1 MTTAITIG
9 NFDGVHLGHAAL
21 VRAASHAAPRSIA
34 LVFDPHPASILAPDR
49 VPPRLSTF
57 SQREQWLRALGVSEV
72 HRLEPTR
79 DFLAQTPEAFLAAV
93 IDRYRPKFI
102 VEGPDFCFGRERSG
116 DIGTLCKL
124 GPSMGFEPLIVPPVE
139 QALDDLT
146 LVKVSSSTIR
156 WLLSNGRVRDAAR
169 LLGRPYQ
176 LSGTVVQAEQRG
188 RAIGFPT
195 ANLAAEQELPADG
208 VYAGVAI
215 LPDGRRYPAAI
226 SIGTK
231 PTFHAQ
237 HQRTVEAH
245 LLLDPST
252 TPVPGVPGSSTTPV
266 PSVLSEYGWPLA
278 LDFTAWLRD
287 QARFASLPALIDQ
300 LHRDCDR
307 VRDLVP
313 SPSPACP

>member
-21 VRAASHAAPRSIA
+21 VRAASHVAVRSIA

-57 SQREQWLRALGVSEV
+57 QQRERWLRSLGVSEV

-79 DFLAQTPEAFLAAV
+79 DFLAQSPEAFLTTM
-93 IDRYRPKFI
+93 IERYHPKFI
-102 VEGPDFCFGRERSG
+102 VEGPDFCFGRNRSG
-116 DIGTLCKL
+116 TVGTLCEL
-124 GPSMGFEPLIVPPVE
+124 GPSLGFETLIVPPVE
-139 QALDDLT
+139 HALEDLT

-156 WLLSNGRVRDAAR
+156 WLLSHGRVRDAAR

-176 LSGTVVQAEQRG
+176 LTGTVVQAEQRG
-188 RAIGFPT
+188 RTIGFPT
-195 ANLAAEQELPADG
+195 ANLAAEQLLPADG
-208 VYAGVAI
+208 VYAGVGI
-215 LPDGRRYPAAI
+215 LPDGCRLPAAI

-237 HQRTVEAH
+237 HHRTVEAH
-245 LLLDPST
+245 LLLNSGT
-252 TPVPGVPGSSTTPV
+252 TLVPGVS
-266 PSVLSEYGWPLA
+266 SEYGWPLA
-278 LDFTAWLRD
+278 LDLIAWLRE
-287 QARFASLPALIDQ
+287 QARFASLPVLIDQ

-307 VRDLVP
+307 VRALVP